1 MRLGGIKLAGVSV
14 ALAVV
19 QVALVSTVA
28 AKYLYERWTS
38 PRAWTRAAASVTD
51 EAGQAMRGR
60 YLWLQLTVNGCES
73 TLPSA
78 KLAEFPRDYN
88 GAVKK
93 GDYALRAGQTWA
105 FDARLKVDGNKLI
118 AVRPEGSEDTR
129 GAVPVLTAP
138 GEPCDEMRLER
149 RVDFYLPES
158 AQSPLPLKAGEEL
171 WVEVTVPKK
180 GAPRPMQLAVKGNGQ
195 WKPLAFE

>member
-1 MRLGGIKLAGVSV
+1 MRLGRVKLAGVSV
-14 ALAVV
+14 ALAVL
-19 QVALVSTVA
+19 QLALVSTVA
-28 AKYLYERWTS
+28 AKYLYERWTC
-38 PRAWTRAAASVTD
+38 PRVWTRTVANDAKL
-51 EAGQAMRGR
+51 AMRGR
-60 YLWLQLTVNGCES
+60 YLGLQLTVNGCQS

-129 GAVPVLTAP
+129 GAVPVPTAP
-138 GEPCDEMRLER
+138 GAPCDEMRLER

-158 AQSPLPLKAGEEL
+158 AQSPFPLKAGDEL

-180 GAPRPMQLAVKGNGQ
+180 GVPRPMQLAVKGNGQ
-195 WKPLAFE
+195 WKPVAFE

>member
-1 MRLGGIKLAGVSV
+1 MRLGKIKLAGVSM

-19 QVALVSTVA
+19 QLALVSTVA
-28 AKYLYERWTS
+28 AKYLYERWTC
-38 PRAWTRAAASVTD
+38 PKVWTRTVANDARLM
-51 EAGQAMRGR
+51 MRGR
-60 YLWLQLTVNGCES
+60 YLGLHLTVNGCQS

-93 GDYALRAGQTWA
+93 GDYALRTGDTWV

-118 AVRPEGSEDTR
+118 AVRPEGSEDTK
-129 GAVPVLTAP
+129 GTVPVLTSP
-138 GEPCDEMRLER
+138 GLPCDQMRLQR
-149 RVDFYLPES
+149 AVDFFIPES
-158 AQSPLPLKAGEEL
+158 AQSPLPLEPGQDL
-171 WVEVTVPKK
+171 WVEVTLPKK
-180 GAPRPMQLAVKGNGQ
+180 GAPRPLQVAMKENGN

>member
-1 MRLGGIKLAGVSV
+1 MRLGRMKLAGVSV

-19 QVALVSTVA
+19 QLALVSTVA
-28 AKYLYERWTS
+28 AKYLYERWTC
-38 PRAWTRAAASVTD
+38 PRVWTRTVANDSRL
-51 EAGQAMRGR
+51 AMRGR
-60 YLWLQLTVNGCES
+60 YLGLHLTVNGCRS

-93 GDYALRAGQTWA
+93 GDYAMRAGEPWA
-105 FDARLKVDGNKLI
+105 FYARLKVEANKLI
-118 AVRPEGSEDTR
+118 AVRPEGSEDTT
-129 GAVPVLTAP
+129 GSVPVLTAP
-138 GEPCDEMRLER
+138 GEPCGEMRLER
-149 RVDFYLPES
+149 AVDFYLPEQ
-158 AQSPLPLKAGEEL
+158 AQSPLPLKQGQDL

-180 GAPRPMQLAVKGNGQ
+180 GAPRPLQLALKENGQ